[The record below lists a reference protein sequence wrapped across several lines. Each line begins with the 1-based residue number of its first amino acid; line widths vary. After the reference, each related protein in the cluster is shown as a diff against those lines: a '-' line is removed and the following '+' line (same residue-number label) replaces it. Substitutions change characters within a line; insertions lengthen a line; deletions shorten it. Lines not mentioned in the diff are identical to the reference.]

1 MKKCPYCAEEI
12 QEEAIKCRYCGSML
26 EEKPTAT
33 KWYFKTYWIVMA
45 FLSLG
50 PLALPMVWFN
60 PRFSRAKKIIITTV
74 IIILSY
80 YFGSVLISSLR
91 SIKDYYGIM
100 KHQGQVSS
108 FRDRDAGRVEIGP
121 FLKRREDG

>member
-26 EEKPTAT
+26 QGKRQET
-33 KWYFKTYWIVMA
+33 KWYFKTYWIVIA

-50 PLALPMVWFN
+50 PLALPLAWFN
-60 PRFSRAKKIIITTV
+60 PRFSQAKKIIITIV

-80 YFGSVLISSLR
+80 YLGFVFISSLR
-91 SIKDYYGIM
+91 SIKDYYGIIFQ
-100 KHQGQVSS
+100 KNY
-108 FRDRDAGRVEIGP
+108 
-121 FLKRREDG
+121 